1 MDTLTYKKAHPP
13 KPIVEGE
20 SGKPHQGI
28 YVPKHPEKVIGGDI
42 VYRSGWELAFA
53 RWCDDNDAVIEWGGE
68 PTSIQYRNP
77 SDVDFDACKKA
88 NVSPINPAN
97 WPVQNYYPD
106 FYIALKLPDAKS
118 DTDVKRLLIEIK
130 PKYQTER
137 PVPPPANAKIKEQKA
152 FINSTKTYLTNKAKW
167 QAAIEWCKPRG
178 FEFKIYT
185 EVTLKAI
192 GII

>member
-1 MDTLTYKKAHPP
+1 MDSISYKKAHPP

-20 SGKPHQGI
+20 TGKPHQGI

-53 RWCDDNDAVIEWGGE
+53 RWCDDNDAVVEWGGE
-68 PTSIQYRNP
+68 PTAIQYRNP
-77 SDVDFDACKKA
+77 SDVDFDACRKA
-88 NVSPINPAN
+88 NVNPMDPCN
-97 WPVQNYYPD
+97 WPILNYYPD
-106 FYIALKLPDAKS
+106 FYIALKVPGGS
-118 DTDVKRLLIEIK
+118 DENVKRLLVEIK
-130 PKYQTER
+130 PKHQTER
-137 PVPPPANAKIKEQKA
+137 PVPPAQNAKLADQKRFVSA
-152 FINSTKTYLTNKAKW
+152 TKIYLTNKAKW

-178 FEFKIYT
+178 FEFKVYT